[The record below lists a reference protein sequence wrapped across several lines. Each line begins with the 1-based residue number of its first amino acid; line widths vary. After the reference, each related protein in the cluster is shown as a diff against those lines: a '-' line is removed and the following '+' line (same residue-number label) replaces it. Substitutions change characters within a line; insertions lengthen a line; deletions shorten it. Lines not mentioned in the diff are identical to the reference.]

1 MTTKEL
7 SQMNVHQRLAEA
19 IKCSGAIAKTG
30 KMAGGGGNF
39 QYHKIDDVVDHL
51 RDILLEFGLAVIP
64 SVVSNSTINF
74 TEPRQGGGDRR
85 VYHTALEMAITVFN
99 VDNPTDQIVMR
110 TVGDGIDYG
119 DKSTGKAF
127 SYAMK
132 TGLLALFQ
140 LRGQPDNEDDAHDHP
155 AHSHA
160 PAPQQPRT
168 STAPPASAP
177 PSRGGNPLGETVLT
191 EDEIA
196 RRKAE
201 PWLYPDLTRFEE
213 RVKDWRAVV
222 NHRHTNFETKQREPL
237 PLGECTEKDIRFWH
251 KAHAIGVKSTRE
263 DLNLRVALN
272 VAVKEM
278 DGAKANPTPPPS
290 DPPVPDDCPF

>member
-64 SVVSNSTINF
+64 SVVSNNTINF

-85 VYHTALEMAITVFN
+85 VYHTALEMAITIVN
-99 VDNPTDQIVMR
+99 VDNPTDQIKMH

-140 LRGQPDNEDDAHDHP
+140 LRGQPDNEDDDHDHP
-155 AHSHA
+155 AHTQA
-160 PAPQQPRT
+160 QQTHT
-168 STAPPASAP
+168 STAPPANGGSK
-177 PSRGGNPLGETVLT
+177 GGNPLGETRLT
-191 EDEIA
+191 DEELA

-201 PWLYPDLTRFEE
+201 PWLYPDLTKFEE
-213 RVKDWRAVV
+213 KIGDWRTVM
-222 NHRHTNFETKQREPL
+222 HHKRTDYKTKQPAPL
-237 PLGECTEKDIRFWH
+237 PLGECTEKDIRWWH
-251 KAHAIGVKSTRE
+251 GSLMITPKSTRE
-263 DLNLRVALN
+263 DVKLRIALN
-272 VAVKEM
+272 VAVKEWEN
-278 DGAKANPTPPPS
+278 KLANPALPPAE
-290 DPPVPDDCPF
+290 PPVDETCPF